1 MTEKDLRGKATRST
15 GPKDKMRRI
24 FLLGILC
31 GVIAATALTFAV
43 AIPGNNT
50 RWQVEVVKR
59 GGGAWFFDKNGHMGW
74 MWTVEP
80 TSNAPRNKKIIVAP
94 SKARVSVER
103 L

>member
-1 MTEKDLRGKATRST
+1 
-15 GPKDKMRRI
+15 MRRI
-24 FLLGILC
+24 FLFGILC

-43 AIPGNNT
+43 AIPANNT
-50 RWQVEVVKR
+50 RWQVEVAKR

-80 TSNAPRNKKIIVAP
+80 VSDTSRSRKMIVPP
-94 SKARVSVER
+94 SKAKIAIER